1 MQKNINTKQE
11 DINKEKNDEDEK
23 IMAVDEDENLP
34 ENKFLE
40 NIKVQL
46 FKSIFDKAYSN
57 KQTLSDS
64 NNNSTKLIWFL
75 KKIFE
80 ELIIVLLICIALTKL
95 NVLSFLYF
103 IYFAY
108 LTTTKKT
115 MIKFYNLY
123 CLLLILIIIQ
133 SVIYITNISKDTS
146 PKVNEKLLKILEEN
160 LSIPWY
166 HNRLDIEKKYFL
178 SVFIKMLLIEGRKNL
193 LILSLILL
201 QLN

>member
-1 MQKNINTKQE
+1 
-11 DINKEKNDEDEK
+11 
-23 IMAVDEDENLP
+23 MAVDEDENLP

-103 IYFAY
+103 I
-108 LTTTKKT
+108 
-115 MIKFYNLY
+115 
-123 CLLLILIIIQ
+123 
-133 SVIYITNISKDTS
+133 D
-146 PKVNEKLLKILEEN
+146 KIL
-160 LSIPWY
+160 
-166 HNRLDIEKKYFL
+166 
-178 SVFIKMLLIEGRKNL
+178 
-193 LILSLILL
+193 
-201 QLN
+201 